1 MSQEGGR
8 GGGPSGRKLSV
19 RPKTAKGR
27 KISST
32 LWLQRQLNDPYVA
45 AAKDKGYRSR
55 AAFKLIEIDDKLHLL
70 KKGQRVVDLGAAP
83 GGWSQVAAQRIK
95 AGEGGGQLVAIDIS
109 DVTPINNVTILKQDF
124 LADDAPAKTRAVLGG
139 PVDVVMSDMAASS
152 TGHPDI
158 DHLRILNLVEAA
170 LGFAVE
176 VLAPG
181 GSFLSKVLQG
191 GGENALVA
199 EMRKHFTT
207 VRRIKPPSSRA
218 DSAEFFLV
226 GTGFKRAV

>member
-1 MSQEGGR
+1 MAQEGGR

-32 LWLQRQLNDPYVA
+32 LWIQRQLNDPYVA
-45 AAKDKGYRSR
+45 AAKDQGYRSR

-70 KKGQRVVDLGAAP
+70 KKGMRVVDLGAAP

-95 AGEGGGQLVAIDIS
+95 GGQLVAIDLTETAAI
-109 DVTPINNVTILKQDF
+109 PHVTILVGDF
-124 LADDAPAKTRAVLGG
+124 LADEAPARVRAALGG
-139 PVDVVMSDMAASS
+139 KVDLVMSDMAASS

-191 GGENALVA
+191 GGENALVT

-226 GTGFKRAV
+226 GTGFKAPAPSQ

>member
-1 MSQEGGR
+1 MAQEGGR

-70 KKGQRVVDLGAAP
+70 KKGMRVVDLGAAP

-95 AGEGGGQLVAIDIS
+95 GGQLVAIDLTETAAI
-109 DVTPINNVTILKQDF
+109 PNVTILVGDF
-124 LADDAPAKTRAVLGG
+124 LDDAAPARVRAALGG
-139 PVDVVMSDMAASS
+139 KVDLVMSDMAASS

-199 EMRKHFTT
+199 ELRKHFTT

-226 GTGFKRAV
+226 GTGFKAPAPSQ